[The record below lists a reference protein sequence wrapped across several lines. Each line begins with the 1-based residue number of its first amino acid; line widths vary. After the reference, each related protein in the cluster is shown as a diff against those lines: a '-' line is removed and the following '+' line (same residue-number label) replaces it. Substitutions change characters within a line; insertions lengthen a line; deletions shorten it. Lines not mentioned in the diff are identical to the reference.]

1 MGIRYTKRLIS
12 SIFVVIVLS
21 KVLLQSGDTM
31 SKLIVIPF
39 LIFAIASC
47 VKDVFA
53 LMNKKSWAEKAKKV
67 YEIAFFVYWF
77 GFLIYWDYQNLLRDN
92 YKAILFSVPFWLGGV
107 FFIYRRFIRK
117 RENEK
122 G

>member
-1 MGIRYTKRLIS
+1 MGIRRFVTC
-12 SIFVVIVLS
+12 IFAIVVLL
-21 KVLLQSGDTM
+21 KVLLQSSDIM
-31 SKLIVIPF
+31 SKIVVIPF
-39 LIFAIASC
+39 LIFAIASG
-47 VKDVFA
+47 VKEVF
-53 LMNKKSWAEKAKKV
+53 LMMNKKSWAEKAKKV

-77 GFLIYWDYQNLLRDN
+77 GFLIYWDYQNLIRDN